1 MRHSALA
8 PHTKK
13 TIKINELMP
22 KYGVKKRRQTD
33 KELAEKAR
41 LWCEAAN
48 KLAASGKL
56 KW

>member
-13 TIKINELMP
+13 TIKIADLMP
-22 KYGVKKRRQTD
+22 KYGQPKKRRTD

-41 LWCEAAN
+41 LWCEAAK
-48 KLAASGKL
+48 KLSDSGKNA
-56 KW
+56 W